1 MKYHKWRLRE
11 RNCEPGDVVL
21 VLDREGPKGKFTLG
35 QIDSVKV
42 DPDNVVRKVTVKYKL
57 PQKGDTLDLVPM
69 PYKFAERNVRGL
81 ALVITAQEREEVES
95 VNLDDLRSDKQIE
108 TVSNRT
114 DDENNQSREDH
125 EDDDNVEETQDLPPP
140 ETEATVD
147 DEVAPRNNED
157 DAFSNPNRMLPPTSS
172 GRRRLRP
179 SKLNL

>member
-1 MKYHKWRLRE
+1 MKYHRWRLRE

-35 QIDSVKV
+35 QIDSVKEV

-69 PYKFAERNVRGL
+69 HYKF
-81 ALVITAQEREEVES
+81 
-95 VNLDDLRSDKQIE
+95 DDLRSDQQIE
-108 TVSNRT
+108 TVSNMT

-125 EDDDNVEETQDLPPP
+125 EDDDNVEETQDLPTT